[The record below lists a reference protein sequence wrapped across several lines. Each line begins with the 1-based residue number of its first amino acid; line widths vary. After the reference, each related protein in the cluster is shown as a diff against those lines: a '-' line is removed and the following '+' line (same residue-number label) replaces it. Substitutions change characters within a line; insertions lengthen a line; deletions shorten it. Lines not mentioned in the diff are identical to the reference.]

1 MNPVA
6 ISRRAVS
13 WVTSNLGWLPPT
25 LARITLG
32 GLFLSSGWGKLH
44 NLPKVIAF
52 FTELGI
58 PAPQFQAGM
67 VATFEFVC
75 GGLILI
81 GLLTRFAVLPLIAT
95 MVVALLTAKASEIQ
109 GPSDL
114 FGLSEYLYVVLLVW
128 LGVSGAGPIS
138 CDRLLARRWSSGAAG
153 VAPP

>member
-1 MNPVA
+1 MDAVA

-13 WVTSNLGWLPPT
+13 RVTSSFGWLPPT

-32 GLFLSSGWGKLH
+32 GVFLSSGWGKLH

-67 VATFEFVC
+67 VATFELLC
-75 GGLILI
+75 GALILM
-81 GLLTRFAVLPLIAT
+81 GLLTRLAVLPLIAI

-128 LGVSGAGPIS
+128 LGVSGAGPLS
-138 CDRLLARRWSSGAAG
+138 VDRLLARRWSAG